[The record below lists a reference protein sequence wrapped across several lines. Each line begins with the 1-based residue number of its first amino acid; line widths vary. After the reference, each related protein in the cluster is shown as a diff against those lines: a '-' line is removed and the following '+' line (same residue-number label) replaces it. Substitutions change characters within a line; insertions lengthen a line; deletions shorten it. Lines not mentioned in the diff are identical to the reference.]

1 MYKLL
6 SNYFVVFIAFCIV
19 LSCNK
24 PKAKF
29 VNDQTGTLN
38 VKVFLSAGE
47 IYSAFSD
54 VDVPTFFNLAKV
66 ETESKID
73 INSIVLGEKK
83 SKGVKLSV
91 HPVALLS
98 FNQDTIIH
106 KFVVSIDSEN
116 LKIEHEYNSF
126 LLNNYNMQATIENWF
141 KSQSIDRG
149 CDNFKWDNAYK
160 AFLEVK

>member
-1 MYKLL
+1 ML
-6 SNYFVVFIAFCIV
+6 FG
-19 LSCNK
+19 CNR
-24 PKAKF
+24 PKIKS

-38 VKVFLSAGE
+38 VNVFLSAGE

-54 VDVPTFFNLAKV
+54 VDVPTFFNLGKV
-66 ETESKID
+66 EMESGFD

-98 FNQDTIIH
+98 FNQDTTIH
-106 KFVVSIDSEN
+106 KFVVAIDSGN
-116 LKIEHEYNSF
+116 TKIEHEYNSF
-126 LLNNYNMQATIENWF
+126 LLNNYTMQATIENWF
-141 KSQSIDRG
+141 KSQSIERG

-160 AFLEVK
+160 ALLEVK